1 MGLSSSR
8 LNFVAARH
16 VGMPHTGIGECPNR
30 GGSHGCA
37 HVQRSGVA

>member
-16 VGMPHTGIGECPNR
+16 AGMPHTGIGECPNR
-30 GGSHGCA
+30 GESHWVRTRPGN
-37 HVQRSGVA
+37 GVA